1 MPLPLHINTNTGYH
15 HHHIQQAPPPSFP
28 LSSSSPDQISSSG
41 IQQSAASYPTSVPWP
56 SRDDNLLV
64 AARLQGHG
72 WGQIQ
77 KEHFPSKTP
86 NACRKRYERLIAK
99 RRGSDWDSERF
110 ERLGTRYRE
119 LREQT
124 WKPLA
129 DAVGEKWQD
138 VEKVCFERGLRSLLS
153 IGRSPRSSI
162 RSAERRGHIHDY
174 NDGCSSSSRHN
185 ENNNS
190 SEGSASKSTMPG
202 WDELL
207 T

>member
-1 MPLPLHINTNTGYH
+1 MINVFSSRLDHPISPRTRIPSPPRPSHHRASARSSSASSMPIMPLPLHINTNTGDHH
-15 HHHIQQAPPPSFP
+15 HHHIQQAPPPSFT
-28 LSSSSPDQISSSG
+28 LSSSSPDQISSGG
-41 IQQSAASYPTSVPWP
+41 IQHSAASYPPSVPWP

-138 VEKVCFERGLRSLLS
+138 VEKVVSLL
-153 IGRSPRSSI
+153 ILF
-162 RSAERRGHIHDY
+162 
-174 NDGCSSSSRHN
+174 CSFLR
-185 ENNNS
+185 
-190 SEGSASKSTMPG
+190 
-202 WDELL
+202 LFL
-207 T
+207 F